1 MHAKG
6 DGSNFDINIEEAD
19 NAAAVA
25 HTLLSRGASEM
36 IEENIGMLAGLASVI
51 YRNTPALCNHV
62 WLDWE
67 DYCSK
72 ADARIQ
78 KEQQHNALR

>member
-6 DGSNFDINIEEAD
+6 NGSDFDINIEEAD
-19 NAAAVA
+19 NTAAVA

-36 IEENIGMLAGLASVI
+36 MEENVGMLAGLVSVI
-51 YRNTPALCNHV
+51 YRTMPALCNCF

-67 DYCSK
+67 EYCSK
-72 ADARIQ
+72 ADVRIQ
-78 KEQQHNALR
+78 KE

>member
-6 DGSNFDINIEEAD
+6 DGSDFDINIEEAD
-19 NAAAVA
+19 NVAAVA
-25 HTLLSRGASEM
+25 HILLSRGASEM
-36 IEENIGMLAGLASVI
+36 MEESVDMLAGLASVI
-51 YRNTPALCNHV
+51 YHKIPALCNCF

-67 DYCSK
+67 EYCSK

-78 KEQQHNALR
+78 KE